1 VTGRHAAPSSP
12 GPDDALLRVVAGS
25 PSAEEL
31 AAVTAVLAAVEAAEA
46 AQAATAAA
54 APAETAWSRSQRRL
68 RRPQSRGAG
77 HWRSFSA

>member
-1 VTGRHAAPSSP
+1 MTGRHAAASSP
-12 GPDDALLRVVAGS
+12 GADDALLRVVSGS

-46 AQAATAAA
+46 AQAATAAV
-54 APAETAWSRSQRRL
+54 PVETAWSRSQRRL

-77 HWRSFSA
+77 HWRGFSA